1 MNYIEMIVNLLEKA
15 TEEELV
21 RLYYFV
27 RAYIEERRKKE
38 GK

>member
-21 RLYYFV
+21 RLYHFV
-27 RAYIEERRKKE
+27 RVYIEERRKKE
-38 GK
+38 K